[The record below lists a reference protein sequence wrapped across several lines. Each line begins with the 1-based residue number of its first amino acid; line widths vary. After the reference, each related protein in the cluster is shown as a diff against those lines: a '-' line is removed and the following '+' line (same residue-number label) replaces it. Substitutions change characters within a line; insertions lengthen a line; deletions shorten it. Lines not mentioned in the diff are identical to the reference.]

1 MTQYSYNIIT
11 KMLKKDE
18 LKVLKLLLSD
28 MTKEVT
34 ITDISKALKQNYFQ
48 TYRKISELT
57 ATENVSIKTI
67 GKSKIVQLDYTKYNP
82 HYIIAEVERMQDA
95 RVNKEIYLIQKQI
108 IELHKNFICILF
120 GSQVITPKK
129 ESDID
134 LLFIIPDNA
143 NYVLTEKAIKMQLAP
158 YHCDINVIHE
168 KNLLEMWANPKKLN
182 LGNEI
187 LKKHIV
193 LYGTEHFMN
202 MLRHHYVG

>member
-1 MTQYSYNIIT
+1 
-11 KMLKKDE
+11 MLKKDE

-28 MTKEVT
+28 MTKEFT
-34 ITDISKALKQNYFQ
+34 ITDISKTLKQNYFQ
-48 TYRKISELT
+48 TYRTISELT

-95 RVNKEIYLIQKQI
+95 IVNKEICLIQKQI

-134 LLFIIPDNA
+134 LFFIIPDNA
-143 NYVLTEKAIKMQLAP
+143 NYVLTEKAIKIQLAP

-168 KNLLEMWANPKKLN
+168 KSLLEMWANPKKLN